1 MNRAGLIRLILLS
14 MIWGGSFLFLR
25 VAAPEFGPLALIF
38 VRVSVAALVL
48 FPILCVRENWRMFRR
63 VWGKMGLVGIL
74 NSSIPFSLLAFST
87 LRLEA
92 GFTSLI
98 NATTPIFA
106 AVVGWVWFGARLG
119 RVNIVG
125 LCVALVG
132 VAVLSWDRMEFKEG
146 GAGWAV
152 VAALL
157 AALSY
162 GVSANLS
169 KGWLS
174 GLNPRM
180 VAAGN
185 MTLAGISMAPLG
197 VIYWPAVPPSASTW
211 ACAAALAV
219 VCTAGAYLLFFRL
232 LEDAG
237 ALGATSVTF
246 LIPVFAVIWGVWLLD
261 ERLDARLFVGMAVTL
276 LGTALAI
283 GLIGGERGRK

>member
-14 MIWGGSFLFLR
+14 MIWGGSFLLLR
-25 VAAPEFGPLALIF
+25 VAAPEFGPFPLIF
-38 VRVSVAALVL
+38 VRVAAAALVL
-48 FPILCVRENWRMFRR
+48 LPILSVRENRESFRR
-63 VWGKMGLVGIL
+63 VWGKIGVVGIL
-74 NSSIPFSLLAFST
+74 NSSVPFSLLAFST

-106 AVVGWVWFGARLG
+106 AVVGAVWFGARL
-119 RVNIVG
+119 RRINILG
-125 LCVALVG
+125 LCVALAG
-132 VAVLSWDRMEFKEG
+132 VALLSWDRMEFKEG

-169 KGWLS
+169 KRWLK

-197 VIYWPAVPPSASTW
+197 LIFWPEEAPSATTW
-211 ACAAALAV
+211 ACALALAV

-261 ERLDARLFVGMAVTL
+261 ERLDARLFAGMAVTL
-276 LGTALAI
+276 FGTALTI
-283 GLIGGERGRK
+283 GLIGGGMK

>member
-38 VRVSVAALVL
+38 VRVSLAGLVL
-48 FPILCVRENWRMFRR
+48 SPILCVRENWESFQR
-63 VWGKMGLVGIL
+63 VWRKMCVVGIL

-106 AVVGWVWFGARLG
+106 AGVGAVWFGARLE
-119 RVNIVG
+119 RINVIG
-125 LCVALVG
+125 LCVALIG
-132 VAVLSWDRMEFKEG
+132 VAVLSSDRMEFKEG

-152 VAALL
+152 VAAL
-157 AALSY
+157 AASLSY

-169 KGWLS
+169 KRWLA
-174 GLNPRM
+174 GLNVRM

-185 MTLAGISMAPLG
+185 LAVAGLSMAPLG
-197 VIYWPAVPPSASTW
+197 LFYWPEVQPSASIW
-211 ACAAALAV
+211 ACALALAL

-232 LEDAG
+232 LEDVG
-237 ALGATSVTF
+237 ALGATTVTF
-246 LIPVFAVIWGVWLLD
+246 LIPVFASVWGVWLLD
-261 ERLDARLFVGMAVTL
+261 ERLDARMVVGMAVTL
-276 LGTALAI
+276 FGTALTI
-283 GLIGGERGRK
+283 GLIGGKGSK